1 MRKPDH
7 ATIVEIARALDLP
20 RVTATRR
27 AAKEGWPFEEQ
38 PCRGGRKR
46 FYPLATLPD
55 AVRLAVV
62 GQAPVERLL
71 PDVAT
76 RGRSIPLRRRPTG
89 PLSDKQQRL
98 SAARFELV
106 RLYMTHLAQAGHGGR
121 MRAREEFLVLYEAP
135 AWPALREALGQLCW
149 QTIERWQR
157 ILQQDGDPQ
166 ALADT
171 RGNWRRGNSRLSPEQ
186 MQILATFAYHP
197 NNMRL
202 SHCVR
207 WAQAVMRKH
216 GIDTMSVDTYR
227 RYIERLR
234 DTNYPAW
241 VFYREGEQAL
251 ENKCG
256 YTLERDWSRVEVGDL
271 VTADGH
277 VLNFEVLNPWTGK
290 PCRPILVLFFDC
302 RSNMP
307 LGWELMPTE
316 NTTSIHVALRRSI
329 LALGKYPKVVY
340 LDNGRA
346 FKGQYFTSSR
356 AFDDGTITGLYARLG
371 IATTFATPYHGQ
383 SKTVE
388 RFFGTLLEMES
399 VLPTYTGS
407 DIAHKPARMHRGE
420 RLHRALWDRYGGG
433 SVALSLQQAHEILA
447 CWFDDYANRPQRG
460 HLDGQTPIE
469 VFNAGRGPGVD
480 EAELVELM
488 LSIELRTIRKEGI
501 SLMGRTYYHPALYG
515 RREPV
520 VVRYDLQD
528 RGAIWVYEKDG
539 GLLCRA
545 EPKCGVHPAAR
556 TLGSETDREQL
567 AAELATKNRMKTLTV
582 GPARKLLKEQILPE
596 HERHMQAIGMA
607 QGAAPGQPG
616 TELNSVPRE
625 VKKITHID
633 MAKARREADEAVALQ
648 AEAERSDL
656 QGELLRLSEPD
667 RYERLIELEAQGH
680 ELGAEWL
687 GFMSYFESLEAYA
700 REAEYWEACRVKYG
714 LMYRASARG

>member
-1 MRKPDH
+1 MKKADV
-7 ATIVEIARALDLP
+7 ASITEIAKALGVH
-20 RVTATRR
+20 RTSAVRR
-27 AAKEGWPFEEQ
+27 AADESWPYTEQ
-38 PCRGGRKR
+38 TGRGGRKR
-46 FYPLATLPD
+46 LYPLATLPD

-76 RGRSIPLRRRPTG
+76 RGRAVPLRRRPIG
-89 PLSDKQQRL
+89 PLSEKQRRL
-98 SAARFELV
+98 SSARFELV

-135 AWPALREALGQLCW
+135 AWPALRELLGPLCW

-157 ILQQDGDPQ
+157 ILQEEGDPQ

-171 RGNWRRGNSRLSPEQ
+171 RGGWRRGNSRLSPEQ

-207 WAQAVMRKH
+207 WAQTVMRKH

-234 DTNYPAW
+234 DTDYPAW
-241 VFYREGEQAL
+241 VFYREGEQQL

-277 VLNFEVLNPWTGK
+277 VLNFEVINPWTGK

-316 NTTSIHVALRRSI
+316 NTASIHVALRRSI

-346 FKGQYFTSSR
+346 FKGQHFTNSR

-383 SKTVE
+383 AKTVE

-407 DIAHKPARMHRGE
+407 DIGHKPARMHRGE

-528 RGAIWVYEKDG
+528 RAAIWVYEKDG

-556 TLGSETDREQL
+556 TLGTETDREQL

-596 HERHMQAIGMA
+596 HERHMQAIGMGPE
-607 QGAAPGQPG
+607 QVETVKG
-616 TELNSVPRE
+616 TDLKPVP
-625 VKKITHID
+625 KKITHID

-667 RYERLIELEAQGH
+667 RYERLIELEAQGQA
-680 ELGAEWL
+680 LGEEWL
-687 GFMSYFESLEAYA
+687 GFMAYFESLEAYA